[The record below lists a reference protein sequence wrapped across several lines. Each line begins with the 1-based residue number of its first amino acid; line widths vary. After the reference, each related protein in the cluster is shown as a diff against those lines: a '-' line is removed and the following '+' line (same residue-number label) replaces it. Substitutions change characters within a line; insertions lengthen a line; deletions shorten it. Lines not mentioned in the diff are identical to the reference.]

1 LWFLEFAMKLKAS
14 TIIVGMDLLTKHI

>member
-14 TIIVGMDLLTKHI
+14 TIIVGMDLQTK